1 MKNEMNLLPLLSD
14 CNGHAVRVGV
24 ERPHRQLGDA
34 VRNVHTGK
42 VFRVAKLHGGLVTLT
57 NANGSKPSCPSE
69 RFCLETDFASRYVF
83 DCAAW

>member
-1 MKNEMNLLPLLSD
+1 MKNEMNLLALLSD
-14 CNGHAVRVGV
+14 VNGRAVRVGV

-42 VFRVAKLHGGLVTLT
+42 LFRVAKLHGGLVTLT
-57 NANGSKPSCPSE
+57 NANGSRPSSGEWCKE
-69 RFCLETDFASRYVF
+69 VDFSSRYVF

>member
-14 CNGHAVRVGV
+14 VNGHAVRVGV

-57 NANGSKPSCPSE
+57 NADGSKPTKVWE
-69 RFCLETDFASRYVF
+69 RFCKESDFRLTFAF